1 LHHLPSDSTPKGS
14 IEHDGKGK
22 EMQTISRNL
31 ILTAMF
37 SMACVCAQVQVI
49 PQATDGANWRFT
61 LVATNTTSSDTTALL
76 AFYQDTGGGNT
87 ATWTPP
93 FLEGGNFST
102 LTLPAGSS
110 VFLHS
115 PGTASTL
122 TQGWAQITSSP
133 GVESYIIYTYSPGN
147 TSSDATAPAAPSAS
161 RILVPFD
168 NTGSLSTAL
177 AVANPNL
184 VSETI
189 SVNIRSS
196 TGNVSTDSLSIPA
209 QGHVA
214 VVMPSQFTETK
225 GQAGL
230 AEFYT
235 SSGTFS
241 IIALRANNNPSTGLF
256 SFTSAPVYSETGPPI
271 ITTGSTGGGAGDIVD
286 AAFSIGI
293 MNLTVSGSPMV
304 SDLVGGAIGRYTP
317 TEWNAPFS
325 GTKYGPCIVYDT
337 TFAASGNSSPGSGD
351 SDLDA
356 GNPLGLSGPNLP
368 SGTTVPGFASPVGMI
383 YSQTFPAG
391 TLQPG
396 GTYTLTGPGGTQVK
410 AFDVSTSM
418 PSNFTV
424 TNWSAINLVNK
435 SQAFTLNWTGAQGNE
450 VVTSVSSV
458 ALSGTTVHAVFV
470 GCAVPGSAGTL
481 TIPQAA
487 LTHLLT
493 AQAGSVT
500 DSGTLVVEAVPSSSA
515 TFTGVSSNQTSF
527 LPDLVGGGKA
537 NYGAFSSYIGYEKG
551 VNIQ

>member
-1 LHHLPSDSTPKGS
+1 
-14 IEHDGKGK
+14 
-22 EMQTISRNL
+22 MQTISRNL
-31 ILTAMF
+31 ILTALF

-76 AFYQDTGGGNT
+76 TFYQDTGGGNT
-87 ATWTPP
+87 AAWTPP

-102 LTLPAGSS
+102 LALAAGSS

-115 PGTASTL
+115 SGTASTL

-133 GVESYIIYTYSPGN
+133 GVEAYIIYTYSPGN
-147 TSSDATAPAAPSAS
+147 TSSDATAPAAASAS

-168 NTGSLSTAL
+168 NTGNLSTAL
-177 AVANPNL
+177 AVANPNP

-196 TGNVSTDSLSIPA
+196 TGTVSTDSLSIPA

-241 IIALRANNNPSTGLF
+241 IIALRANNNPSTGVF
-256 SFTSAPVYSETGPPI
+256 SFTSAPVYSETGSPI
-271 ITTGSTGGGAGDIVD
+271 ITTGSTGGGGGAGDIVD

-293 MNLTVSGSPMV
+293 MNLSVGGSPMV
-304 SDLVGGAIGRYTP
+304 SNLAGGAIGRYTP

-325 GTKYGPCIVYDT
+325 GTKYGPCVVYDA
-337 TFAASGNSSPGSGD
+337 TFAANGSSPGSGD
-351 SDLDA
+351 TDLDA
-356 GNPLGLSGPNLP
+356 GTIGLSGPNLP
-368 SGTTVPGFASPVGMI
+368 SGTVLQSFSSPIGPI
-383 YSQTFPAG
+383 YSAQLAPS

-396 GTYTLTGPGGTQVK
+396 GTYTLTGHGGTQVK
-410 AFDVSTSM
+410 AFDVSTTM

-435 SQAFTLNWTGAQGNE
+435 SQAFTLNWTGAQSNE

-458 ALSGTTVHAVFV
+458 VLSGTTVHAVFV

-487 LTHLLT
+487 LAHLLT
-493 AQAGSVT
+493 AQAGSPT

-515 TFTGVSSNQTSF
+515 TFSGVSSNATSF

-537 NYGAFSSYIGYEKG
+537 NYGAFTSYIGYEKG